1 MIHLNILDNIYSIK
15 NLDAAIEAIL
25 FASGDAV
32 SISKLVNVLNVSE
45 DSILCAAEKL
55 SKRLEI
61 PESGIKL
68 IKLDDKFQLCTKAE
82 FSDKIREIMNIKK
95 RTPLSQAAMEI
106 IAIVAYNQPV
116 TKSFIEQVRGVD
128 CSKIISNLI
137 EKSLIEEKG
146 RLDLPGKPLI
156 YGTTDNFLKCFQ
168 LEDLNH
174 LPNIEDINK

>member
-1 MIHLNILDNIYSIK
+1 MIYLNTLDNTYLIK

-32 SISKLVNVLNVSE
+32 SIAKLIDVLNVSE
-45 DSILCAAEKL
+45 DSILCATEKL
-55 SKRLEI
+55 SKRLDA

-68 IKLDDKFQLCTKAE
+68 IRLDDKLQLCTKAE

-95 RTPLSQAAMEI
+95 RSPLSQAAMEI
-106 IAIVAYNQPV
+106 IAIIAYNQPV
-116 TKSFIEQVRGVD
+116 TKSFIEQIRGVD
-128 CSKIISNLI
+128 CSKIISSLI

-146 RLDLPGKPLI
+146 RLELPGKPLV

-174 LPNIEDINK
+174 LPNIENINK